1 MSAQGLTARR
11 HSSTDRELTPVTAI
25 RYDDR
30 AGGRATR
37 LVAPVVTMLVVLA
50 LWTLISTQFLD
61 PGRQFL
67 LPSPI
72 KVIEEG
78 FLNAAARSEILTA
91 LWSTT
96 RVALIGLAIAM
107 ALGVGLAVLM
117 SQARWIEASLYP
129 YAVILQTIPILAMV
143 PLLGFWFGYELGA
156 RVIVCVL
163 ISLFPI
169 ITNALF
175 GLRSVDAS
183 LHDQFSL
190 CGASRLQRLT
200 RLQLPAALPA
210 AVTGFKIS
218 AGLSV
223 VGSIIADF
231 FFRQGQPGI
240 GRLIDTYRQS
250 LEMDRMLAAL
260 VVSSAIGVVLFLA
273 FDLLLRRI
281 EGRRGPSRR

>member
-1 MSAQGLTARR
+1 MSIAGLATRR
-11 HSSTDRELTPVTAI
+11 LPSPERRLVPVSAI

-30 AGGRATR
+30 AGGRVSR
-37 LVAPVVTMLVVLA
+37 LAAPGVTMLVVLA
-50 LWTLISTQFLD
+50 LWTLVSTQLLE
-61 PGRQFL
+61 PERRFL

-72 KVIEEG
+72 EVVEEG
-78 FLNAAARSEILTA
+78 FMNAGARSDILAA

-96 RVALIGLAIAM
+96 CVALTGLSIAM
-107 ALGVGLAVLM
+107 ALGAGLAVIM
-117 SQARWIEASLYP
+117 SQARWIETSLYP

-143 PLLGFWFGYELGA
+143 PLLGFWFGYEFGA

-169 ITNALF
+169 ITNTLF

-190 CGASRLQRLT
+190 CRASRLQRLIH
-200 RLQLPAALPA
+200 LQLPAALPA

-250 LEMDRMLAAL
+250 LETDRMLAAL
-260 VVSSAIGVVLFLA
+260 VVSSAVGVLLFLA
-273 FDLLLRRI
+273 FDFLLRHI
-281 EGRRGPSRR
+281 EARRGPSRR

>member
-1 MSAQGLTARR
+1 MSTTSLAAPRQVTP
-11 HSSTDRELTPVTAI
+11 DRELTQVTAI

-30 AGGRATR
+30 AGSRTTR
-37 LVAPVVTMLVVLA
+37 IIAPILTMVVVLG
-50 LWTLISTQFLD
+50 LWTLVSTQLMA
-61 PGRQFL
+61 PGREFL
-67 LPSPI
+67 LPSPLE
-72 KVIEEG
+72 VVQGG
-78 FLNAAARSEILTA
+78 FLDAAGRSEILTA

-107 ALGVGLAVLM
+107 TLGVGLAVLM

-143 PLLGFWFGYELGA
+143 PLLGFWFGYETTA

-190 CGASRLQRLT
+190 CRASRLQRLT

-240 GRLIDTYRQS
+240 GRLIDTYRQA
-250 LEMDRMLAAL
+250 LETDRMLAAL
-260 VVSSAIGVVLFLA
+260 VVSSAVGVALFLM
-273 FDLLLRRI
+273 FDVTLHRI
-281 EGRRGPSRR
+281 EARRGPTRR